1 MEATEATAA
10 AAAAAEWQP
19 NESEVDISDIRAK
32 CLSKK
37 EIFSED
43 FVRQEIDACARE
55 TLEQY
60 AGAPADENLQRV
72 YDQAMDKVRGV
83 SVALALKCH
92 PVVKQQLAHQQNLIL
107 DAKFAKTTFKD
118 VPMARMVSV
127 YKKCFFE
134 LFDNDACV
142 SFETEDKS
150 LGNKVNCRDLFYLTM
165 WVFATCRREPGDR
178 MLQLAVTGISSVG
191 KSTLV
196 ENVMLEGGH
205 NLTSE
210 EGVGRYD
217 TGKKN
222 LLLLHDVD
230 LDVLVC
236 GPDADKIRALTR
248 GETTSAKVHSS
259 VTILP
264 PLFVLVTS
272 NGRLLNHKVKEKAL
286 VGSYE
291 FTTLLPSKLS
301 LSGPGRRRDEETVT
315 AIKNRFLEC
324 HIRKRPE
331 NRLKN
336 FKRLGTFK
344 RIHFV
349 LALFSRIVQLLEK
362 YKPADFYSEA
372 VYFYALSGLKL
383 NVDYF
388 DAFYRFVASQQQAN
402 RREETSAPSAPPPN
416 HWQERILRLE
426 TAAVQT
432 DPADLG
438 INMEEDWKNLLS

>member
-1 MEATEATAA
+1 MEEPTAT
-10 AAAAAEWQP
+10 
-19 NESEVDISDIRAK
+19 NEGDYDISEIRAK

-43 FVRQEIDACARE
+43 FVLQEIDACARE

-72 YDQAMDKVRGV
+72 YDQAMDKVRGL
-83 SVALALKCH
+83 SVTLAHKCH
-92 PVVKQQLAHQQNLIL
+92 SIVKQQLAHQQNLIL

-118 VPMARMVSV
+118 VPMARMVSF
-127 YKKCFFE
+127 YKKCFFQ
-134 LFDNDACV
+134 LFDDDNCV
-142 SFETEDKS
+142 SFETMDKT
-150 LGNKVNCRDLFYLTM
+150 LGNKVNRRDLFYLTM
-165 WVFATCRREPGDR
+165 WIFATCRREPGDHL
-178 MLQLAVTGISSVG
+178 LQLAITGISSVG

-264 PLFVLVTS
+264 PLFVLITS
-272 NGRLLNHKVKEKAL
+272 NGRLLDHKVREKAL
-286 VGSYE
+286 MGSHE
-291 FTTLLPSKLS
+291 FTTVLPSKMT
-301 LSGPGRRRDEETVT
+301 LSGPGRRRDEETVN

-324 HIRKRPE
+324 YIRRRPE
-331 NRLKN
+331 NSQKQ
-336 FKRLGTFK
+336 FQRLGTFK

-349 LALFSRIVQLLEK
+349 LAMFVRVVHLLEK

-372 VYFYALSGLKL
+372 IYFYALSGLKL

-388 DAFYRFVASQQQAN
+388 DAFYRFAAAQAKKDKGV
-402 RREETSAPSAPPPN
+402 EEEELAPN
-416 HWQERILRLE
+416 YWGERISKLE
-426 TAAVQT
+426 LSTAQNE
-432 DPADLG
+432 PDLG
-438 INMEEDWKNLLS
+438 INSEEDWESLLS

>member
-1 MEATEATAA
+1 MEAPAA
-10 AAAAAEWQP
+10 A
-19 NESEVDISDIRAK
+19 NESDYDISEIRAK

-37 EIFSED
+37 EIYSED

-60 AGAPADENLQRV
+60 EGAPADENLQRV
-72 YDQAMDKVRGV
+72 YDQAMDKVRGM

-118 VPMARMVSV
+118 VPMARMVSF
-127 YKKCFFE
+127 YKKCFFQ
-134 LFDNDACV
+134 LFEDDNCV
-142 SFETEDKS
+142 SFETVDRG
-150 LGNKVNCRDLFYLTM
+150 LGSKVNRRDLFYLTM
-165 WVFATCRREPGDR
+165 WIFATCRREPGDHL
-178 MLQLAVTGISSVG
+178 LQLAITGISSVG

-264 PLFVLVTS
+264 PLFVLITS
-272 NGRLLNHKVKEKAL
+272 NGRLLDHRVREKAL
-286 VGSYE
+286 IGSHE
-291 FTTLLPSKLS
+291 FTTVLPSKMT
-301 LSGPGRRRDEETVT
+301 LSGPGRRRDEETVN

-324 HIRKRPE
+324 HIRRRPE
-331 NRLKN
+331 NRLKQ

-349 LALFSRIVQLLEK
+349 LAMFVRVVHLLER

-383 NVDYF
+383 NADYF
-388 DAFYRFVASQQQAN
+388 DTFYRFVADQAKKEKG
-402 RREETSAPSAPPPN
+402 EEGEELSPN
-416 HWQERILRLE
+416 HWRERVLHLE
-426 TAAVQT
+426 AAVAERE
-432 DPADLG
+432 PDLG
-438 INMEEDWKNLLS
+438 INTEEDWKSLLS

>member
-1 MEATEATAA
+1 MENEPVAVDF
-10 AAAAAEWQP
+10 AE
-19 NESEVDISDIRAK
+19 IREK

-60 AGAPADENLQRV
+60 AGAPADENLQRI
-72 YDQAMDKVRGV
+72 YDQAMDKVRGM
-83 SVALALKCH
+83 SVTLALKCH
-92 PVVKQQLAHQQNLIL
+92 PVVKQQLAHQQNLLL

-118 VPMARMVSV
+118 VPMAQMVSF
-127 YKKCFFE
+127 YKKCFFQ
-134 LFDNDACV
+134 LFDDDSCV
-142 SFETEDKS
+142 SFATEDKS
-150 LGNKVNCRDLFYLTM
+150 LGDKVNRRDLFYLTM
-165 WVFATCRREPGDR
+165 WIFATCRREPGDHL
-178 MLQLAVTGISSVG
+178 LQLAITGISSVG

-264 PLFVLVTS
+264 PLFVLITS
-272 NGRLLNHKVKEKAL
+272 NGRLLDHKVREKAL
-286 VGSYE
+286 VGTHE
-291 FTTLLPSKLS
+291 FTAALPSKMT
-301 LSGPGRRRDEETVT
+301 LSGPGRRRDEETVN

-324 HIRKRPE
+324 HIRRRPE
-331 NRLKN
+331 NRMKQ

-349 LALFSRIVQLLEK
+349 LAMFTRIVDLLEK

-383 NVDYF
+383 NAEYF
-388 DAFYRFVASQQQAN
+388 DAFYQFVVGQACAEKQ
-402 RREETSAPSAPPPN
+402 RAEPVS
-416 HWQERILRLE
+416 WQERVLRLE
-426 TAAVQT
+426 SLAVESE
-432 DPADLG
+432 PNLG
-438 INMEEDWKNLLS
+438 INMEEEWATLLS